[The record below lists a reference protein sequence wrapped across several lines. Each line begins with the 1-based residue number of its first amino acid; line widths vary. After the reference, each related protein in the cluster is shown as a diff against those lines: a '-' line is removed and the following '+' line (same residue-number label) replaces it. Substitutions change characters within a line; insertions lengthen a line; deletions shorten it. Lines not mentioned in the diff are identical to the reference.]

1 MRRSPI
7 LRRKHTMIKP
17 VLRLDKVE
25 DDLVDLNEGSA
36 HRVLGDLVIY
46 LSSFLMV
53 ALLNS
58 LVLMVAKMRKQNWSL
73 ILLIVTNDESSNSNM
88 IAMICVARV
97 TESDQNMGPS
107 QQNVAIVMDLAR
119 YVSEFERY
127 LV

>member
-25 DDLVDLNEGSA
+25 DDLVDLNEDLV

-73 ILLIVTNDESSNSNM
+73 ILLIAINDENSNSSM

-107 QQNVAIVMDLAR
+107 QQNVAIVMDLDR
-119 YVSEFERY
+119 YVNGFERY

>member
-1 MRRSPI
+1 MRRSQI

-58 LVLMVAKMRKQNWSL
+58 LVLMVVKMRKQNWSL

-88 IAMICVARV
+88 SDMICVVR
-97 TESDQNMGPS
+97 
-107 QQNVAIVMDLAR
+107 VMDLVQNQGQSR
-119 YVSEFERY
+119 
-127 LV
+127 